1 MLKERVTMKLK
12 SEFIT
17 QNVEDT
23 QFLVPV
29 GSDAF
34 SGVVRSNRTAAFIV
48 DCLKNETTKDEI
60 VDAMCQRYSVA
71 REVVDQDVERILD
84 FLRKIDAIDE

>member
-1 MLKERVTMKLK
+1 MKLK

-60 VDAMCQRYSVA
+60 VDAMCQKYSVA
-71 REVVDQDVERILD
+71 REVVTQDVERILD
-84 FLRKIDAIDE
+84 FLRKIDAIEE

>member
-1 MLKERVTMKLK
+1 MKLK

-34 SGVVRSNRTAAFIV
+34 SGVVCSNRTAAFIV
-48 DCLKNETTKDEI
+48 DCLKNETTKDKI
-60 VDAMCQRYSVA
+60 VDAMCQKYSVT
-71 REVVDQDVERILD
+71 REVVAQDVERILD
-84 FLRKIDAIDE
+84 FLRKIDAIEE

>member
-1 MLKERVTMKLK
+1 MKLK

-48 DCLKNETTKDEI
+48 DCLKNETKKDEI
-60 VDAMCQRYSVA
+60 VDAMCQKYSVT
-71 REVVDQDVERILD
+71 REVVAQDVERILD
-84 FLRKIDAIDE
+84 FLRKIDAIEE

>member
-1 MLKERVTMKLK
+1 MKLK

-48 DCLKNETTKDEI
+48 DCLKSETTKDEI
-60 VDAMCQRYSVA
+60 VDAMCQKYSVT
-71 REVVDQDVERILD
+71 REVVAQDVDRILD
-84 FLRKIDAIDE
+84 FLRKIDAIEE

>member
-1 MLKERVTMKLK
+1 MKLK
-12 SEFIT
+12 SDFIT

-48 DCLKNETTKDEI
+48 DCLKSETTKDEI
-60 VDAMCQRYSVA
+60 VDAMCQKYSVA
-71 REVVDQDVERILD
+71 REVVAQDVERILD
-84 FLRKIDAIDE
+84 FLRKIDAIEE